1 MRGKWG
7 AVEWSEKKSVKKKTF
22 IEHNMNMYAVV
33 IMAKA
38 PAPNEVKTRLIPPLK
53 AEEASNLYHNFLLD
67 KIEQVKSIEASRF
80 ISYTP
85 ETSEA
90 FFRSIIPSGFSLIN
104 QEGADLG
111 ERLVNVSNGLFA
123 QGAEKVVILDSDT
136 PNLPSDHIREA
147 LSRLDEVDVV
157 LGPCE
162 DGGYYLIGMR
172 SFMPELFIGIPWSTS
187 RVSELTIMK
196 AHEAGLTISLLHGWY
211 DIDTA
216 IDLKRLKKD
225 QDSPSEKCFF
235 CENTFRTLSLLNI

>member
-1 MRGKWG
+1 MC
-7 AVEWSEKKSVKKKTF
+7 
-22 IEHNMNMYAVV
+22 AVV

-38 PAPNEVKTRLIPPLK
+38 PVPNEVKTRLTPPLRP
-53 AEEASNLYHNFLLD
+53 EEASYLYQNFLLD

-85 ETSEA
+85 DTSEA
-90 FFRSIIPSGFSLIN
+90 FFRSIMPSGFSLIN
-104 QEGADLG
+104 QVGADLG

-123 QGAEKVVILDSDT
+123 QGAEKVVMLDSDT

-172 SFMPELFIGIPWSTS
+172 SFMPELFIGMPWSTS
-187 RVSELTIMK
+187 RVAELTIMK
-196 AHEAGLTISLLHGWY
+196 AQKLGLTFSLLDAWY
-211 DIDTA
+211 DVDNA

-225 QDSPSEKCFF
+225 LDSPSEKCFF
-235 CENTFRTLSLLNI
+235 CENTFRTLSLLHI